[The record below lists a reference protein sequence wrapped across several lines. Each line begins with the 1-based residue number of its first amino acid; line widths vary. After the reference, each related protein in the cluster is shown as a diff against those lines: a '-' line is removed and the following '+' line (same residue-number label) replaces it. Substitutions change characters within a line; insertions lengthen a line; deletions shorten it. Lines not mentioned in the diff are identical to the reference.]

1 MGVIDAAGAPGRGA
15 VPAPSEGRMV
25 ALNRERRRHR
35 RVQLRLNASL
45 EPKTTDPPVSTP
57 SVAVL
62 DLSLGG
68 AYCEV
73 DHFMAPLTKVLLTVD
88 IPASDAETGSTESAI
103 CRGVV
108 VRMEPESG
116 GAERYRMGILF
127 TEISRPDREKLQ
139 RFLSRL
145 AEA

>member
-1 MGVIDAAGAPGRGA
+1 M
-15 VPAPSEGRMV
+15 
-25 ALNRERRRHR
+25 NRERRRHK
-35 RVQLRLNASL
+35 RVQLRLQASL
-45 EPKTTDPPVSTP
+45 EPKDPSVSTP

-68 AYCEV
+68 AYCEM

-88 IPASDAETGSTESAI
+88 IPAEDMEEGSAGSAI

-108 VRMEPESG
+108 VRTEPETA

-145 AEA
+145 AGE